1 MFAHYD
7 QLLTNELTESGSGLD
22 RPNPIDIERFS
33 TRQQSGGLVT
43 VGGDGEPR
51 DLMFVAVNRATVR
64 VDMCGSIPMVTD
76 MISPSF
82 KRVESPRR
90 TLLMRLVKA
99 FLEPHLDTGSD
110 RLTLRSKTNPTSGQQ
125 ALRASTNQNH

>member
-1 MFAHYD
+1 
-7 QLLTNELTESGSGLD
+7 
-22 RPNPIDIERFS
+22 
-33 TRQQSGGLVT
+33 
-43 VGGDGEPR
+43 
-51 DLMFVAVNRATVR
+51 
-64 VDMCGSIPMVTD
+64 MVTD

-99 FLEPHLDTGSD
+99 ALEPHLDTGSD